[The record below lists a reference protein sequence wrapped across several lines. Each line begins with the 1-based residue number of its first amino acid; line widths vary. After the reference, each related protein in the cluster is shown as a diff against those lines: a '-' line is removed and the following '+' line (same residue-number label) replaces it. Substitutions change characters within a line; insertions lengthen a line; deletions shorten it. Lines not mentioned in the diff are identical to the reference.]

1 MNLINYFFKTKSAIF
16 LFVPLLP
23 LLEIYIKNYYI
34 IDNSEKNYLLNF
46 SLSTFIF
53 FFTVG
58 YVFKN
63 KILFVSSLALIY
75 LISFNYKNITDFAT
89 DKALP
94 FISKVPNY
102 AFIFWLLIISAF
114 LIINF
119 INYEKEFYQ
128 QFLIIF
134 FIVSVLNSLFIL
146 SNSQA
151 ENNQIPTINQKIDYK
166 ALDEIKFEKTPN
178 IYLLVFDGMANFE
191 TAKSYYN
198 FNSETSLKMLK
209 DIGYAVNDY
218 STSPYGQSLATMG
231 SILNLEYLFDEGII
245 SFSERS
251 NRLESFKKTQTAA
264 YDVFINNN
272 YEIFL
277 MGKIFPCNSNLKNI
291 HCIDSYAYESTSY
304 KILINT
310 PIAIIVNN
318 RSTFPNIYNFISKIF
333 NFSCNPDCGEKTINE
348 ISMEINTAEDPTKP
362 NLILLHYMYTHEPF
376 TVKSDCSDREF
387 ILYEYPIYNDR
398 AYIDSIECSL
408 KQLQDLDGYL
418 NKSDI
423 VVAMSDHGPFYYS
436 KVDYLSDLT
445 KEDIDNRYKTFLAY
459 KIDESLKCSTN
470 NNFQSVNIFRTLI
483 NCLSSSN
490 LELLDVKSYFM
501 SYGTQRGSINYGN
514 ENVDLIDINF
524 NEK

>member
-1 MNLINYFFKTKSAIF
+1 MNLKNNFFKTKIVIF
-16 LFVPLLP
+16 LFIPLLP

-46 SLSTFIF
+46 ALSTFIF
-53 FFTVG
+53 FFAVG
-58 YVFKN
+58 YIFKN
-63 KILFVSSLALIY
+63 KIPFVSSLALFY

-89 DKALP
+89 EKAPP

-102 AFIFWLLIISAF
+102 AFIFWFLIVFSL

-119 INYEKEFYQ
+119 INSEKEFYQ

-134 FIVSVLNSLFIL
+134 FIVSLVNSFFIL

-151 ENNQIPTINQKIDYK
+151 ENNQISAVNQKVDNK
-166 ALDEIKFEKTPN
+166 AVDEIKFESTPN

-191 TAKSYYN
+191 TAKNYYN
-198 FNSETSLKMLK
+198 FNSDTSLKMLE

-231 SILNLEYLFDEGII
+231 SILNLKYQFDEGII
-245 SFSERS
+245 SFFERS
-251 NRLESFKKTQTAA
+251 NKLESFKNTQTAT
-264 YDVFINNN
+264 YDIFINNN

-277 MGKIFPCNSNLKNI
+277 MGIIFPCNTNLKNI
-291 HCIDSYAYESTSY
+291 HCIESYAYESTSY

-318 RSTFPNIYNFISKIF
+318 RSTFPNIYNLISEIF
-333 NFSCNPDCGEKTINE
+333 NFSCKPDCGEKTIDE
-348 ISMEINTAEDPTKP
+348 ISMEINTLEDPKKP

-376 TVKSDCSDREF
+376 TVEPDCTDREF
-387 ILYEYPIYNDR
+387 ILYEYPIYNDG
-398 AYIDSIECSL
+398 AYVDSIECSL
-408 KQLQDLDGYL
+408 KQLQDLDSYL

-436 KVDYLSDLT
+436 KVDYFSDLT
-445 KEDIDNRYKTFLAY
+445 IEDIDNRYKTFLAY
-459 KIDESLKCSTN
+459 KIDEGLKCSTN
-470 NNFQSVNIFRTLI
+470 SNFQSVNIFRTLI